1 MIYNT
6 LNNKKN
12 KLSVLELCNI
22 ADVSRSGYY
31 NWIKNKPNRDLK
43 DLNDALDFAY
53 IKKAYDYKTYK
64 KGAKQI
70 KMRLKRDYGIVMN
83 LKKIRR
89 LMKKYG
95 LICPI
100 RKANPIKKILKAQQ
114 SNKTYSNILSRNF
127 SQGKAKK
134 TLLTDITYITY
145 GKYKRAYLSVIKDSS
160 TKKILAWQLSL
171 TLQLDFVINTV
182 KLLLDT
188 YKGELDMDVMIH
200 SDQGC
205 HYTSISYQELLK
217 ENGIIQSMSR
227 RGNCWDN
234 APQESFFAIMK
245 TEMDLDY
252 YHTYERLVNGLIDY
266 INYYNY
272 DRPQVGLNELTPQE
286 YEEYLESRTR
296 KYLPIT
302 YLPQVI
308 ELPSSLTFS

>member
-1 MIYNT
+1 V
-6 LNNKKN
+6 
-12 KLSVLELCNI
+12 SELCEI
-22 ADVSRSGYY
+22 ANVSRSGYY
-31 NWIKNKPNRDLK
+31 NWLSNKSKRDEK

-64 KGAKQI
+64 KGARQI

-89 LMKKYG
+89 LMNKYG

-114 SNKTYSNILSRNF
+114 SNKTYSNVLSRNF

-134 TLLTDITYITY
+134 ALLTDITYITY

-171 TLQLDFVINTV
+171 TLQLDFVIETV
-182 KLLLDT
+182 NLLLEN

-205 HYTSISYQELLK
+205 HYTSIPYQTLLK

-245 TEMDLDY
+245 TEMDLNIY
-252 YHTYERLVNGLIDY
+252 NTCEQLVNGLIDY

-272 DRPQVGLNELTPQE
+272 DRPQLGLNELTPQE
-286 YEEYLESRTR
+286 YEEYLESKTK
-296 KYLPIT
+296 KYLPVS
-302 YLPQVI
+302 YLPEVV
-308 ELPSSLTFS
+308 ELSSSLTYA

>member
-70 KMRLKRDYGIVMN
+70 KMRLYRDYGIVMN

-127 SQGKAKK
+127 FQGKAKK

-205 HYTSISYQELLK
+205 HYTSIPFQELLK

-245 TEMDLDY
+245 TEMDLDS
-252 YHTYERLVNGLIDY
+252 YHTYEQLVDGLIDY

-272 DRPQVGLNELTPQE
+272 DRPQIGLNKLTPQE
-286 YEEYLESRTR
+286 YEDYLESKTR

>member
-1 MIYNT
+1 
-6 LNNKKN
+6 
-12 KLSVLELCNI
+12 
-22 ADVSRSGYY
+22 
-31 NWIKNKPNRDLK
+31 
-43 DLNDALDFAY
+43 
-53 IKKAYDYKTYK
+53 
-64 KGAKQI
+64 
-70 KMRLKRDYGIVMN
+70 
-83 LKKIRR
+83 
-89 LMKKYG
+89 MKKYG

-252 YHTYERLVNGLIDY
+252 YHTYEQLVNGLIDY

-286 YEEYLESRTR
+286 YEEYLESKTR

>member
-1 MIYNT
+1 M
-6 LNNKKN
+6 
-12 KLSVLELCNI
+12 SDLCGI
-22 ADVSRSGYY
+22 ANVSRNGYY
-31 NWIKNKPNRDLK
+31 NWLSNKSKRDEK

-53 IKKAYDYKTYK
+53 IKKAYDYKSWK
-64 KGAKQI
+64 KGARQI

-89 LMKKYG
+89 LMNKYG

-114 SNKTYSNILSRNF
+114 SNKTYSNVLSRNF
-127 SQGKAKK
+127 QQGKAKK

-145 GKYKRAYLSVIKDSS
+145 GKYKRAYLSVIKDST
-160 TKKILAWQLSL
+160 TKKIMAWQLSL
-171 TLQLDFVINTV
+171 TLQLDFVIDTV
-182 KLLLDT
+182 NLLLEN

-205 HYTSISYQELLK
+205 HYTSIPYQTLLK

-245 TEMDLDY
+245 TEMNLNIY
-252 YHTYERLVNGLIDY
+252 NTYEQLINGLIDY

-272 DRPQVGLNELTPQE
+272 DRPQLGLNELTPQE
-286 YEEYLESRTR
+286 YEEYLESKTK
-296 KYLPIT
+296 KYLPVS
-302 YLPQVI
+302 YLPEVI
-308 ELPSSLTFS
+308 ELSSSLTYA